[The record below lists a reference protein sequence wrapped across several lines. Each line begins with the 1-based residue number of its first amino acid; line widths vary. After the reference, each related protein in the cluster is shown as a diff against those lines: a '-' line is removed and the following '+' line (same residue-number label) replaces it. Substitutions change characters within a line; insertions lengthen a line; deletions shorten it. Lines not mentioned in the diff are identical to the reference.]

1 MENAQDRRW
10 VIVRTS
16 LIGIG
21 ANLLLAAFKAVV
33 GLLSRSIAMVLDAV
47 NNLSDAL
54 SSVIT
59 ILGTVIAGRK
69 PDKNH
74 PLGHGRVEYL
84 SAMIVAVLVLYA
96 GVTALVESIKKI
108 LTPVTPD
115 HGVWTLVVLVAAIG
129 VKLFLGSYFKRVG
142 RRVNSGAL
150 TASGTD
156 AMSDAILSA
165 SVLVCA
171 VVFLIWR
178 INLEPYAGVLISGF
192 IIRAGIG
199 MLRDAINDLVGHR
212 IERETLDE
220 IRATILE
227 DEAVSGAY
235 DLILHSYG
243 PDRYLGSV
251 HVEVPDT
258 MTAAEID
265 TMSRRIGAQVYQRHG
280 VILEAVGVYSV
291 NTASD
296 AARQLRAEV
305 TRIVNGHEGVLQMHG
320 FFLDEAEKTVQ
331 LDMVLDFAVDRQ
343 ALFRHIREE
352 LETEFPAYS
361 FVISMDIDF

>member
-156 AMSDAILSA
+156 AMSDACPMRSCPPRCWSA
-165 SVLVCA
+165 RWS
-171 VVFLIWR
+171 
-178 INLEPYAGVLISGF
+178 S
-192 IIRAGIG
+192 
-199 MLRDAINDLVGHR
+199 
-212 IERETLDE
+212 
-220 IRATILE
+220 
-227 DEAVSGAY
+227 
-235 DLILHSYG
+235 
-243 PDRYLGSV
+243 
-251 HVEVPDT
+251 
-258 MTAAEID
+258 
-265 TMSRRIGAQVYQRHG
+265 
-280 VILEAVGVYSV
+280 
-291 NTASD
+291 
-296 AARQLRAEV
+296 
-305 TRIVNGHEGVLQMHG
+305 
-320 FFLDEAEKTVQ
+320 
-331 LDMVLDFAVDRQ
+331 
-343 ALFRHIREE
+343 
-352 LETEFPAYS
+352 
-361 FVISMDIDF
+361 